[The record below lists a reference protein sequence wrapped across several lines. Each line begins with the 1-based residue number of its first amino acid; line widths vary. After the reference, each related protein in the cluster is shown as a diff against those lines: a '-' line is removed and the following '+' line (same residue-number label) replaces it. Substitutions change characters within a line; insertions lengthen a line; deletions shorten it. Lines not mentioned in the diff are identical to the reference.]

1 MKICFGLQPMPE
13 VKLLSF
19 KKQQLLK
26 HEELSRVSLSWIACE
41 TLVSYDDANIYQ
53 SDKNPDIS

>member
-1 MKICFGLQPMPE
+1 MPY

-26 HEELSRVSLSWIACE
+26 QEELSRVSLSRIACE
-41 TLVSYDDANIYQ
+41 TFVSYDDANTYQ
-53 SDKNPDIS
+53 NDKNPDIS